1 MPGRQTDESMTTI
14 TTNFRPGTILL
25 ALAVSA
31 CTVPVYEPPPAPP
44 VARPAPPVSPGP
56 AGSGGAPEA
65 PVPVPGPPPQP
76 VPVPPPL
83 PPASSGATAA
93 LLQQSRQQTAA
104 GDYEMAT
111 SSLER
116 ALRIN
121 PRDAELWLE
130 LGRVKLRQGDN
141 AQAESMGR
149 RALAVAGS
157 DPMRRAQCEDLIAAA
172 RRGQ

>member
-1 MPGRQTDESMTTI
+1 
-14 TTNFRPGTILL
+14 
-25 ALAVSA
+25 
-31 CTVPVYEPPPAPP
+31 VPIPPPP
-44 VARPAPPVSPGP
+44 
-56 AGSGGAPEA
+56 
-65 PVPVPGPPPQP
+65 
-76 VPVPPPL
+76 

-130 LGRVKLRQGDN
+130 LGRVKLRQGDF

-149 RALAVAGS
+149 RALAVAGA
-157 DPMRRAQCEDLIAAA
+157 DPVQREQCEELIAAA
-172 RRGQ
+172 QRSR